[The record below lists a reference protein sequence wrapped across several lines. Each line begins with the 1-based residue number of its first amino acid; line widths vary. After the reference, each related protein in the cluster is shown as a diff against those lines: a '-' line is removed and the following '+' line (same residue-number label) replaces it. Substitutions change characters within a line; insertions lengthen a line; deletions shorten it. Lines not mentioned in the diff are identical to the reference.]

1 MGNGKNKG
9 RIYVIFAGALGFVV
23 VVDQITKHL
32 ISCSLLLF
40 QSKPISRGWLNF
52 VHVHNTGVAFGFFD
66 GASVFPK
73 TIFFSIITLIAVG
86 IVLVYLKKSVE
97 AGKRLQGFSL
107 GLICG
112 GAVGNLI
119 DRFRMGAVVDFI
131 DVYYKNYHWPAFNV
145 ADAAISAGVILLIL
159 QVFFDDTFRQK
170 VVSQN
175 ASGPV
180 SDR

>member
-1 MGNGKNKG
+1 MSGAKNKKW
-9 RIYVIFAGALGFVV
+9 IYVFFVMTSGIVVFA
-23 VVDQITKHL
+23 DQITKHI
-32 ISCSLLLF
+32 ISQALLLF
-40 QSKPISRGWLNF
+40 QSRPVFQGWLNL

-97 AGKRLQGFSL
+97 AGKNLQVFSL

-119 DRFRMGAVVDFI
+119 DRFRIGAVVDFI
-131 DVYYKNYHWPAFNV
+131 DVYYKSYHWPAFNV
-145 ADAAISAGVILLIL
+145 ADAAISVGVVLLIA
-159 QVFFDDTFRQK
+159 QVFFNDTSKEKMVNR
-170 VVSQN
+170 N

>member
-9 RIYVIFAGALGFVV
+9 RVYVIFAGVLGLVV
-23 VVDQITKHL
+23 VADQVTKHL
-32 ISCSLLLF
+32 ISSSLLLF
-40 QSKPISRGWLNF
+40 QSKSVSRGWLNL

-86 IVLVYLKKSVE
+86 IVLIYLKKSVE
-97 AGKRLQGFSL
+97 AGKYLQGFPL

-119 DRFRMGAVVDFI
+119 DRFRIGAVVDFI

-145 ADAAISAGVILLIL
+145 ADAAISVGVIFLIL
-159 QVFFDDTFRQK
+159 QVFFDDVFRHK
-170 VVSQN
+170 AVNQN